1 MLASA
6 VRPNSVLGF
15 KMAISKLRRSLKQ
28 KDRENTSVQESEE
41 VCIPH
46 ENGVL
51 ICLDSAIFLARFLA
65 TLSRVYKNLRNF
77 SAHDSPQGKQ

>member
-41 VCIPH
+41 V
-46 ENGVL
+46 
-51 ICLDSAIFLARFLA
+51 
-65 TLSRVYKNLRNF
+65 
-77 SAHDSPQGKQ
+77 